1 MGRGPTLPPVG
12 FIGFRV
18 QYTCHVI
25 SIREKTASPAPR
37 PATRNFSC
45 NNSKRMVDWGR
56 AILEGGGWLRGCTGA
71 KMTFTTRHTTTWTDR
86 SALQVRLMALSV
98 PSDCNRSPRGASAG
112 LLPWKERPGRCG
124 RGAQAVGRDPPGHQR
139 PVVAIDEPR
148 SARPM
153 DTSSTS
159 RGCCGGGEGH
169 GLGGQ
174 WVDMRGVLSGF
185 GATRAK
191 M

>member
-1 MGRGPTLPPVG
+1 MKRRVVISYCILYGAGPHTPPRG
-12 FIGFRV
+12 IYRV
-18 QYTCHVI
+18 QGTIHV
-25 SIREKTASPAPR
+25 SRDFHKKRKEKTASPAPR

-112 LLPWKERPGRCG
+112 LLPWKERLGRG
-124 RGAQAVGRDPPGHQR
+124 SGGAQAVGMDPSGHQR
-139 PVVAIDEPR
+139 SVGAIDEPR

-159 RGCCGGGEGH
+159 QGSLRG
-169 GLGGQ
+169 
-174 WVDMRGVLSGF
+174 RG
-185 GATRAK
+185 RA
-191 M
+191 